1 MCVCVSL
8 NTHSKANMTQYQPT
22 EKKSSNGSVEPFHT
36 KITFFKNPSFSLSV
50 IVLQS
55 NSTFACSLDLIHT
68 LFTLSRQ
75 TGLSV
80 PNESR
85 QNFLG
90 SSLWSTRSSAGC
102 TTSHS
107 VCSQQLVKQRERL
120 CLHFCSV
127 APSGL
132 NFRVCTWSQRWG
144 EWWI

>member
-1 MCVCVSL
+1 MNTRQCVCVCEHTL
-8 NTHSKANMTQYQPT
+8 QSKHDSISANR
-22 EKKSSNGSVEPFHT
+22 KKSSNGSVEPFHT
-36 KITFFKNPSFSLSV
+36 KITSFKNPSSSFSV

-75 TGLSV
+75 TGL
-80 PNESR
+80 NESR

-102 TTSHS
+102 TTSRS